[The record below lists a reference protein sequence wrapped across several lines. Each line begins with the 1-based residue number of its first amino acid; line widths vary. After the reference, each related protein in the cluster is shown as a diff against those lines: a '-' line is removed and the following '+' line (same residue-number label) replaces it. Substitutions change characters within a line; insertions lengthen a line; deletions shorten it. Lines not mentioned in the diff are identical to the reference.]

1 MKRMHLHSQKI
12 KTVQKSI
19 KLGVKSPP
27 SLPKG
32 PTPQELPLLTVSCVS
47 SQNFLCIDRHA

>member
-1 MKRMHLHSQKI
+1 MKIMHLHSQII
-12 KTVQKSI
+12 KMVQKSI

-32 PTPQELPLLTVSCVS
+32 PTPQELPLVTVYCVS
-47 SQNFLCIDRHA
+47 SQNFLCIDKHA